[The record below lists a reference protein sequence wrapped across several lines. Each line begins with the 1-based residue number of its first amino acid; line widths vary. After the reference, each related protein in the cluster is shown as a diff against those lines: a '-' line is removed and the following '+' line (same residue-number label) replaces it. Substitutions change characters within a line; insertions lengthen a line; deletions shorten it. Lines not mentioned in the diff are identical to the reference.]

1 LVGLFGFVYG
11 PVGQLAPPVVA
22 TLFWRR
28 TTGPGALAGLVLG
41 SAVTLALPRL
51 VALPVH
57 PGLPGLAV
65 NATAVVLVSLLTKR
79 RVPAAR

>member
-1 LVGLFGFVYG
+1 
-11 PVGQLAPPVVA
+11 
-22 TLFWRR
+22 
-28 TTGPGALAGLVLG
+28 
-41 SAVTLALPRL
+41 